1 MAAKKK
7 AAKAGAGA
15 YAAGKAVR
23 SNQYVQRLMEDEEL
37 RDNLRNAFTSAK
49 NAYGRINGKG
59 PVKAVTENKKV
70 QRDLREAATS
80 LKDAAESLRDGKK
93 KKRGKGRLLLI
104 AIIGGGIALAA
115 SEGLRKKVQREL
127 KDAAASLKEA
137 ADSLRGQKK
146 RKRKKGRLLF
156 VGLVG
161 AGLALALSEGL
172 RKKVLD
178 GLFGAEEE
186 FEYSASTTP
195 EASSNSTTSESS
207 PVGAN

>member
-23 SNQYVQRLMEDEEL
+23 SNEYVQRLVEDQEL
-37 RDNLRNAFTSAK
+37 RENLRSAFVSAK
-49 NAYGRINGKG
+49 KAYARVNGKG
-59 PVKAVTENKKV
+59 PAKAL
-70 QRDLREAATS
+70 D
-80 LKDAAESLRDGKK
+80 D
-93 KKRGKGRLLLI
+93 
-104 AIIGGGIALAA
+104 
-115 SEGLRKKVQREL
+115 KKVQREL
-127 KDAAASLKEA
+127 KDAATSLKEA

-146 RKRKKGRLLF
+146 KKRRKGRLLF

-178 GLFGAEEE
+178 ALFGAEEE
-186 FEYSASTTP
+186 FEYTASTTP
-195 EASSNSTTSESS
+195 QSNSSSTTSESE
-207 PVGAN
+207 PVGAS

>member
-15 YAAGKAVR
+15 YAAGRAVR
-23 SNQYVQRLMEDEEL
+23 SNQYVQRLVEDQEL
-37 RDNLRNAFTSAK
+37 RDNLRSAFASARK
-49 NAYGRINGKG
+49 AYGRVNGKG
-59 PVKAVTENKKV
+59 PAKALENKKV
-70 QRDLREAATS
+70 Q
-80 LKDAAESLRDGKK
+80 K
-93 KKRGKGRLLLI
+93 
-104 AIIGGGIALAA
+104 
-115 SEGLRKKVQREL
+115 EL
-127 KDAAASLKEA
+127 KEAAASLKEA

-146 RKRKKGRLLF
+146 RKRGKGRILF

-178 GLFGAEEE
+178 ALFGAEEE

-195 EASSNSTTSESS
+195 ESSGSNSTTSESS
-207 PVGAN
+207 PVGAG